1 VDPIRLISE
10 NQELKK
16 KRINGPPL
24 SSRFVFI
31 AGCMILAFLIRFFLI
46 PTGSV
51 INGDGI
57 YYASLGKK
65 IMAGDLYGG
74 ISAYWAPLY
83 SLLIGISALFFQD
96 LEFAGRFVSVVCGT
110 LLVIPAYYLIDDFYG
125 RVPARL
131 GTILVV
137 IHPFLIK
144 SSIWVMTESLYT
156 LIFTTIVIIGWR
168 ALHAGKARTFFFT
181 GLLFGAAYITKPESI
196 GFVGLFIV
204 LTFGTKF
211 FRRSFPLRRLVTG
224 NILLLFGFTIFFL
237 PYVIF
242 LHQKTGHWT
251 VSQKLLSNVSA
262 LNSDKGLL
270 ELTDDGQTTMR
281 DRLFNDL
288 YETENRISESSSS
301 AAPLPAAEMQGAK
314 LDFKG
319 LLTKTLNNLKKQVGQ
334 HIPAIL
340 PLPIILVAVIGFF
353 FGLRTR
359 RRRAAKDIYLF
370 SFVASVLVG
379 YALTVIELRYL
390 FSIIP
395 ILLGWAAYE
404 FVRLGERATEVAS
417 NFLKTNRKINPPW
430 VQVFIL
436 LLMAA
441 SLTPLFLSQFK
452 PEELKNVPF
461 EEKQAGLWIKNQ
473 TKSPTLIMASSATS
487 AFYAEASHIFV
498 PDEEFTEVLAY
509 AKRKRVNYLIFSQRR
524 LKNTPRAFPIEEQD
538 YPEELN
544 LVYKDDQNPDYKILV
559 FRLLY

>member
-16 KRINGPPL
+16 KRINTPPF
-24 SSRFVFI
+24 SNRVVFI
-31 AGCMILAFLIRFFLI
+31 AGCTILAFLIRFFLI

-65 IMAGDLYGG
+65 IMLGDLYGG
-74 ISAYWAPLY
+74 ISAYWSPLY

-96 LEFAGRFVSVVCGT
+96 LEFSGRFVSVVCGA
-110 LLVIPAYYLIDDFYG
+110 LLVIPAYYLINDFYG

-144 SSIWVMTESLYT
+144 SSIWVMTESLYA
-156 LIFTTIVIIGWR
+156 LIFTTSVIVGWR
-168 ALHAGKARTFFFT
+168 ALRSGRARTFFFT
-181 GLLFGAAYITKPESI
+181 GLLFGAAYLTKPESI
-196 GFVGLFIV
+196 GFVGLFFV
-204 LTFGTKF
+204 LTLGTKF
-211 FRRSFPLRRLVTG
+211 FRRSLPLRRLAAG

-242 LHQKTGHWT
+242 LHQKTGYWT
-251 VSQKLLSNVSA
+251 ISQKLLSNISA
-262 LNSDKGLL
+262 VNSDKGLL

-288 YETENRISESSSS
+288 YETENRFAENSSS
-301 AAPLPAAEMQGAK
+301 AASAPAAETRHAK

-319 LLTKTLNNLKKQVGQ
+319 LLTKTLNNLKKQVGK

-340 PLPIILVAVIGFF
+340 PLPLILVAVMGFF
-353 FGLRTR
+353 LGLRTR

-370 SFVASVLVG
+370 SFVVCVIVG

-404 FVRLGERATEVAS
+404 FFGFGERATEAAA
-417 NFLKTNRKINPPW
+417 NILKTNRKINPLW
-430 VQVFIL
+430 FQVFIL
-436 LLMAA
+436 LVMAA

-473 TKSPTLIMASSATS
+473 RKSPILIMASSATS
-487 AFYAEASHIFV
+487 AFYAEANHIFV
-498 PDEEFTEVLAY
+498 PDEEFTEVLEY
-509 AKRKRVNYLIFSQRR
+509 AKRKRVDYIVFSQRR
-524 LKNTPRAFPIEEQD
+524 LKNTPRAFPVQEQD